1 MEEEGLI
8 HSALTERIIN
18 CYYTVYNKLRYG
30 FMEKIYENA
39 MLIELKMRDS
49 KLNLKKELRCF
60 MRDLLLE
67 NTLRTLLWKT
77 LSSLN

>member
-1 MEEEGLI
+1 
-8 HSALTERIIN
+8 
-18 CYYTVYNKLRYG
+18 
-30 FMEKIYENA
+30 MEKIYENA